1 MKNLA
6 IYKNDICLIAGSG
19 LFVNEVANYL
29 NFKNLLGQIILL
41 NNNKSLKKNFRNNY
55 EQFNIKNLE
64 KIISFIKSRN
74 LKKIIVIGYVELPPL
89 DKINLSFK
97 SKLLISKD
105 IFLNNINDQSKI
117 LKKYLLNN
125 KLTLLSQ
132 KKLLKEML
140 VTNNDEYVHK
150 ETKKIVTQLAKKK
163 FFIQKLYSMNIG
175 QSFIFNGDRLI
186 AMEDIFG
193 TNDMIT
199 RIGKISSKFN
209 NLIFVKSKK
218 YDQIDEIDFP
228 IIGLET
234 LKLLIKYKFRV
245 ICLFKNNILI
255 SEKEKFLKQI
265 KTNKISLIVMS

>member
-1 MKNLA
+1 MKNLVT
-6 IYKNDICLIAGSG
+6 YKNDICLIAGSG

-29 NFKNLLGQIILL
+29 NFKKLLGQIIII
-41 NNNKSLKKNFRNNY
+41 NENKSLEKNFKNNF
-55 EQFNIKNLE
+55 EQFNVKNLE

-74 LKKIIVIGYVELPPL
+74 LKKIIVIGYVDLPSL
-89 DKINLSFK
+89 DKINLSFR

-125 KLTLLSQ
+125 KLALLSQ

-140 VTNNDEYVHK
+140 VTRNDEYVHK
-150 ETKKIVTQLAKKK
+150 ENKQIVTQLTKKK
-163 FFIQKLYSMNIG
+163 VFIRKLYSMNIG

-193 TNDMIT
+193 TNDMIN

-209 NLIFVKSKK
+209 NLIFIKSKK

-228 IIGLET
+228 VIGMQT
-234 LKLLIKYKFRV
+234 LRLLIKYKFRA
-245 ICLFKNNILI
+245 ICLFKSNILI
-255 SEKEKFLKQI
+255 SEKEKFLEQI
-265 KTNKISLIVMS
+265 KTYKISLIVM

>member
-6 IYKNDICLIAGSG
+6 TFKNDICLIAGSG

-29 NFKNLLGQIILL
+29 NFKNLLGQIIII
-41 NNNKSLKKNFRNNY
+41 NNNKFLKKNFKNNY
-55 EQFNIKNLE
+55 EQFNIKNIE

-74 LKKIIVIGYVELPPL
+74 IKKIIIIGYVDLPPL

-105 IFLNNINDQSKI
+105 IFLNNINHQSKI
-117 LKKYLLNN
+117 LKKYILSH

-140 VTNNDEYVHK
+140 VTRNDEYIHK
-150 ETKKIVTQLAKKK
+150 ENKKILTQLTIKK
-163 FFIQKLYSMNIG
+163 FFIRKLYSMNIG

-193 TNDMIT
+193 TNDLIT

-209 NLIFVKSKK
+209 NLIFVKSRKF
-218 YDQIDEIDFP
+218 DQLDEIDFP
-228 IIGLET
+228 LIGMET
-234 LKLLIKYKFRV
+234 LKLLIKYKFRA
-245 ICLFKNNILI
+245 ICLFKNDILI
-255 SEKEKFLKQI
+255 SEKEKFI
-265 KTNKISLIVMS
+265 KKIKANQISLIVM

>member
-1 MKNLA
+1 MKNLVT
-6 IYKNDICLIAGSG
+6 YKNDICLIAGSG

-29 NFKNLLGQIILL
+29 NLKKLLGQIIII
-41 NNNKSLKKNFRNNY
+41 NENKLLKKNFKNNY
-55 EQFNIKNLE
+55 EKFNIKNLE
-64 KIISFIKSRN
+64 KIISFIKSKN
-74 LKKIIVIGYVELPPL
+74 LKKIIIIGYVDLPPL
-89 DKINLSFK
+89 NKINLSIK

-132 KKLLKEML
+132 KILLKEML
-140 VTNNDEYVHK
+140 VTNNDECVHK
-150 ETKKIVTQLAKKK
+150 ENKKIVTQLRKKK
-163 FFIQKLYSMNIG
+163 FYIQKLYSMNIG
-175 QSFIFNGDRLI
+175 QSFIFNSDRLI

-193 TNDMIT
+193 TNDMII
-199 RIGKISSKFN
+199 RIGKISSNFN

-228 IIGLET
+228 VIGTQT

-245 ICLFKNNILI
+245 ICLFKSDIII

-265 KTNKISLIVMS
+265 KTNKISLIVM

>member
-1 MKNLA
+1 MKNLVT
-6 IYKNDICLIAGSG
+6 YKNDICLIAGSG

-29 NFKNLLGQIILL
+29 NSKKLLGQIIII
-41 NNNKSLKKNFRNNY
+41 NENKSLEKNFKNNF
-55 EQFNIKNLE
+55 EQFNVKNLE

-74 LKKIIVIGYVELPPL
+74 LKKIIVIGYVDLPSL
-89 DKINLSFK
+89 DKINLSFR

-125 KLTLLSQ
+125 KLSLLSQ

-140 VTNNDEYVHK
+140 VTRNDEYVHK
-150 ETKKIVTQLAKKK
+150 ENKKIVTQITKKK
-163 FFIQKLYSMNIG
+163 VFIRKLYSMNIG

-228 IIGLET
+228 VIGLVT

-265 KTNKISLIVMS
+265 KTNKISLLVM

>member
-1 MKNLA
+1 MKNLVT
-6 IYKNDICLIAGSG
+6 YKNDICLIAGSG

-29 NFKNLLGQIILL
+29 NFKKLLGQIIII
-41 NNNKSLKKNFRNNY
+41 NENKILKKNFKNNY
-55 EQFNIKNLE
+55 DQFNIKNLE
-64 KIISFIKSRN
+64 KIISFIKSKN
-74 LKKIIVIGYVELPPL
+74 LKKIIIIGYVDLPPL
-89 DKINLSFK
+89 NKINLSIK
-97 SKLLISKD
+97 TKLIISKD

-140 VTNNDEYVHK
+140 VTRNDEYVHK
-150 ETKKIVTQLAKKK
+150 ENKKIVTQLTKKK
-163 FFIQKLYSMNIG
+163 VFIRKLYSMNIG

-228 IIGLET
+228 VIGLET

-265 KTNKISLIVMS
+265 KTNKISLIVM

>member
-6 IYKNDICLIAGSG
+6 ISKNDICLIAGSG
-19 LFVNEVANYL
+19 SFVNEVANYL
-29 NFKNLLGQIILL
+29 NFKNLLGQIVII
-41 NNNKSLKKNFRNNY
+41 NNNKFLKKSFKNNY
-55 EQFNIKNLE
+55 EQFNVKNLE
-64 KIISFIKSRN
+64 NIISFIKSKN
-74 LKKIIVIGYVELPPL
+74 FHNILIIGYVDLPPL
-89 DKINLSFK
+89 EKINLSLK

-132 KKLLKEML
+132 KKILKEML
-140 VTNNDEYVHK
+140 VTINDEYVHK
-150 ETKKIVTQLAKKK
+150 ENKKITTQLRQKKN
-163 FFIQKLYSMNIG
+163 FIQKLYSMNIG
-175 QSFIFNGDRLI
+175 QSFIFNGERLI

-199 RIGKISSKFN
+199 RIGKINSKFN

-218 YDQIDEIDFP
+218 YNQIDEIDFP
-228 IIGLET
+228 VIGIET

-245 ICLFKNNILI
+245 ICLFKNDILI
-255 SEKEKFLKQI
+255 SEKEKFIKQI
-265 KTNKISLIVMS
+265 KTNKISLIVM

>member
-6 IYKNDICLIAGSG
+6 TYKNDICLIAGSG
-19 LFVNEVANYL
+19 LFVNEVAKYL
-29 NFKNLLGQIILL
+29 NFKNLLGQIIII
-41 NNNKSLKKNFRNNY
+41 NDNEHLKKSFKNNY

-64 KIISFIKSRN
+64 KIISYIKSKN
-74 LKKIIVIGYVELPPL
+74 LQKIIIIGYVDLPPL
-89 DKINLSFK
+89 DKINLSLK

-140 VTNNDEYVHK
+140 VTSNDEYVYK
-150 ETKKIVTQLAKKK
+150 ENKKIITQLKQKKD
-163 FFIQKLYSMNIG
+163 FIRKLYSMNIG
-175 QSFIFNGDRLI
+175 QSFIFNGNRLI

-193 TNDMIT
+193 TNDMIK

-218 YDQIDEIDFP
+218 YNQIDEIDFP
-228 IIGLET
+228 VIGIQTLE
-234 LKLLIKYKFRV
+234 LLINYKFRV

-265 KTNKISLIVMS
+265 KTNKISLIVM

>member
-6 IYKNDICLIAGSG
+6 TYKNDICLIAGSG

-29 NFKNLLGQIILL
+29 NFKKLLGQIIII
-41 NNNKSLKKNFRNNY
+41 NENKSLKKNFKNNY
-55 EQFNIKNLE
+55 KQFNIKNLE
-64 KIISFIKSRN
+64 KIISFVKSRN
-74 LKKIIVIGYVELPPL
+74 LKKIIVIGYVDLPPL

-105 IFLNNINDQSKI
+105 IFINNINDQSKI

-125 KLTLLSQ
+125 KLALLSQ

-140 VTNNDEYVHK
+140 VSKNDEYVQK
-150 ETKKIVTQLAKKK
+150 ENKKIATQLRKKI
-163 FFIQKLYSMNIG
+163 FFIRKLYSMNIG
-175 QSFIFNGDRLI
+175 QSFIFNGDRLMV
-186 AMEDIFG
+186 MEDIFG

-228 IIGLET
+228 VIGLET
-234 LKLLIKYKFRV
+234 LKLLIKYKFRA
-245 ICLFKNNILI
+245 ICLFKNDILI

-265 KTNKISLIVMS
+265 KTNKISLLVM

>member
-6 IYKNDICLIAGSG
+6 TSKNEICLIAGSG

-29 NFKNLLGQIILL
+29 KFKNLLGQIVIID
-41 NNNKSLKKNFRNNY
+41 NNKTLKKNFKNNY
-55 EQFNIKNLE
+55 KQFDVKNLE
-64 KIISFIKSRN
+64 KIISYIKSKN
-74 LKKIIVIGYVELPPL
+74 FQKIIIIGYVDLPPL
-89 DKINLSFK
+89 NKINLSIK

-140 VTNNDEYVHK
+140 VTSNEEYIHK
-150 ETKKIVTQLAKKK
+150 DNKKIVTQLTKKK

-193 TNDMIT
+193 TNDMIK

-218 YDQIDEIDFP
+218 YNQIDEIDFP
-228 IIGLET
+228 VIGMQT
-234 LKLLIKYKFRV
+234 LNLLIKFKFRA
-245 ICLFKNNILI
+245 ICLFKSNILI

-265 KTNKISLIVMS
+265 KTNKISLIVM